1 MSYGNASGGH
11 YNTLYRTLII
21 EDSFGNNQLISFCV
35 IASAKCN
42 NDPLY
47 GNSTGKSVLVVSIDD
62 FNKSHNSLQ
71 LNMNK
76 FLNIVDSTVT
86 ITHSG
91 AIAVGNIGSGK
102 ISELK
107 KFIKNKY
114 PELLN
119 DSDEIMPDDLRQFKV
134 FRGTKID
141 YDMQENIVHPGIRQ
155 IRPKKTKEDIA
166 KEMGISR
173 TTLWRMTKQNQ
184 KKQKI

>member
-47 GNSTGKSVLVVSIDD
+47 GNSTGKSVPVVSIDD

-91 AIAVGNIGSGK
+91 AIAIGNIGSGK

-119 DSDEIMPDDLRQFKV
+119 DSDEIVL
-134 FRGTKID
+134 GKIKNNKLLYVNQPEVQNLIVNLIKYALVRDEYRD
-141 YDMQENIVHPGIRQ
+141 YV
-155 IRPKKTKEDIA
+155 KKLH
-166 KEMGISR
+166 S
-173 TTLWRMTKQNQ
+173 
-184 KKQKI
+184 KK